1 MQNTARDTQPVSCS
15 EIEQAIAANPH
26 RFKTVDAI
34 STCPVISDKA
44 VPVAWMAPGWTYA
57 TSSFKATPLSL
68 ALMAVDPLYE
78 ISAVNT
84 RRGMEKE
91 AAVELAAE
99 FDALYAKHNGR
110 GRGWV
115 KTGMSTELGLLAGG
129 ATETPFDWTA
139 LLDKRKILSALIDLI
154 CTKYT
159 VRMAIWWSDHKKLS
173 LWPLSESDD
182 ESWASAP
189 ILNIEVL
196 TSGEAHVLSNM
207 EGDVRV
213 KPASWTNVFRTI
225 GEWQWVRPATAPSYA
240 SKTLSDLKTEYAE
253 IAGSSANLPKKI
265 DKDTLATVIYKYE
278 CLEMRLVAKESGFY

>member
-1 MQNTARDTQPVSCS
+1 
-15 EIEQAIAANPH
+15 
-26 RFKTVDAI
+26 
-34 STCPVISDKA
+34 
-44 VPVAWMAPGWTYA
+44 MAPGWTYA
-57 TSSFKATPLSL
+57 TSSFKATPLGL

-78 ISAVNT
+78 ISAPNT
-84 RRGMEKE
+84 RRGMEKD

-196 TSGEAHVLSNM
+196 TSGEAHVLSNN

-213 KPASWTNVFRTI
+213 KPASWTSVFRTI
-225 GEWQWVRPATAPSYA
+225 GEWQWTRPATSPSFA

-253 IAGSSANLPKKI
+253 IAGSNANLPKKI
-265 DKDTLATVIYKYE
+265 DKETLATVIYKYE
-278 CLEMRLVAKESGFY
+278 CLEMRLAAKESGFY